1 MKVVLDT
8 NVLLQI
14 LGRFSPYHKIWESF
28 LNEEII
34 LCTSNE
40 ILLEYEEILKQK
52 ASSVIAD
59 LFLKTIEFSNN
70 VIKKDPFYKLQLIT
84 NDSDDNKFVD
94 CAFATQ
100 ANFIVTNDAH
110 FKELLNI
117 TFPKI
122 LIISL
127 DDFYKNLI
135 T

>member
-70 VIKKDPFYKLQLIT
+70 VIKKDPFCKLQLIT

-127 DDFYKNLI
+127 DDFYKNFI

>member
-28 LNEEII
+28 LNEVII
-34 LCTSNE
+34 ICTSNE

-122 LIISL
+122 PIISL
-127 DDFYKNLI
+127 DDFYKNFI

>member
-84 NDSDDNKFVD
+84 NDSDNNKFVD

-122 LIISL
+122 PIISL
-127 DDFYKNLI
+127 DDFYKNFI

>member
-14 LGRFSPYHKIWESF
+14 LGRFSPYHK
-28 LNEEII
+28 
-34 LCTSNE
+34 

-84 NDSDDNKFVD
+84 NDSDNNKFVD

-122 LIISL
+122 PIISL
-127 DDFYKNLI
+127 DDFYKNFI

>member
-8 NVLLQI
+8 NVLLQV

-52 ASSVIAD
+52 ASFVIAD

-122 LIISL
+122 PIISPA
-127 DDFYKNLI
+127 
-135 T
+135 

>member
-122 LIISL
+122 PIISL
-127 DDFYKNLI
+127 DDFYKNFI

>member
-1 MKVVLDT
+1 MKVILDT

-122 LIISL
+122 PIISL
-127 DDFYKNLI
+127 DDFYKNFI

>member
-8 NVLLQI
+8 NVLLQV

-122 LIISL
+122 PIISL
-127 DDFYKNLI
+127 DDFYKNFI

>member
-100 ANFIVTNDAH
+100 ANFIVTNDTH

-122 LIISL
+122 PIISL
-127 DDFYKNLI
+127 DDFYKNFI

>member
-8 NVLLQI
+8 NVLLQV

-52 ASSVIAD
+52 ASFVIAD

-122 LIISL
+122 PIISL
-127 DDFYKNLI
+127 DDFYKNFI

>member
-59 LFLKTIEFSNN
+59 LFLKTIEFSIN

-122 LIISL
+122 PIISL
-127 DDFYKNLI
+127 DDFYKNFI

>member
-8 NVLLQI
+8 NVLLQV

-59 LFLKTIEFSNN
+59 LFLKTIEF
-70 VIKKDPFYKLQLIT
+70 
-84 NDSDDNKFVD
+84 
-94 CAFATQ
+94 
-100 ANFIVTNDAH
+100 
-110 FKELLNI
+110 
-117 TFPKI
+117 
-122 LIISL
+122 
-127 DDFYKNLI
+127 
-135 T
+135 

>member
-40 ILLEYEEILKQK
+40 VLLEYEEILKQK

-122 LIISL
+122 PIISL
-127 DDFYKNLI
+127 DDFYKNFI

>member
-28 LNEEII
+28 LKEEII

-122 LIISL
+122 PIISL
-127 DDFYKNLI
+127 DDFYKNFI

>member
-28 LNEEII
+28 LN
-34 LCTSNE
+34 
-40 ILLEYEEILKQK
+40 EEILKQK

-122 LIISL
+122 PIISL
-127 DDFYKNLI
+127 DDFCKNFI